1 MTRMRPRRMS
11 HVAGEGEDRE
21 PSRAGAVDRSDISRV
36 ESGYRLT
43 RIQSRQMQMR
53 AIGKEGAGR
62 GPRER
67 YAPSVG
73 RIRRRG
79 SGCSLSPCAV
89 AAAVAGAAVYE
100 ARKRS

>member
-1 MTRMRPRRMS
+1 MPPHRML
-11 HVAGEGEDRE
+11 HVTEEERGRG
-21 PSRAGAVDRSDISRV
+21 AGAVDRSDISRV

-43 RIQSRQMQMR
+43 HIQSSQIR

-79 SGCSLSPCAV
+79 SGCSPSPCAV
-89 AAAVAGAAVYE
+89 AAAAAGAAVYE